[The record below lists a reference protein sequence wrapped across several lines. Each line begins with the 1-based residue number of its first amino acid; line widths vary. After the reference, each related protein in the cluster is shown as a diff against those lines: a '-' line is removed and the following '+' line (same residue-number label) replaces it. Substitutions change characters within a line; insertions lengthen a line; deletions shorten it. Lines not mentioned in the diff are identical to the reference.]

1 MQKIKAYTLMEVT
14 VAMLLS
20 AITITI
26 CYTAYGIMTNYFKTF
41 HDKNATADEVLT
53 FRHVLDSDVQK
64 SNYLLKTTKGFELL
78 QDSTHI
84 NYLVNDDYV
93 LRQLNE
99 LRTDT
104 FKLKVAELKSF
115 FEYKEIMEP
124 DTIDQINFKL
134 FIQKDVPITIQIN
147 KYYSAAA
154 LFN

>member
-41 HDKNATADEVLT
+41 HDN
-53 FRHVLDSDVQK
+53 VQK